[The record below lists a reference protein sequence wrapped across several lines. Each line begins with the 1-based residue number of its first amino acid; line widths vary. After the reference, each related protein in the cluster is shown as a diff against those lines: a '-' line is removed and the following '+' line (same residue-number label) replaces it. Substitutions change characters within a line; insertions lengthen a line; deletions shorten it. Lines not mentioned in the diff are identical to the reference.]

1 MDAQKVDT
9 FIMTNGKYFPSEF
22 IIPLREMLLNADD
35 SKWALIQTIQ
45 YKDPTLA
52 LVISLVGGSLGID
65 RFFIGDMGLGIAKLI
80 TCGGFG
86 IWSIIDWFFIMDAAR
101 EKNVSKLQ
109 MFLNCYMYVQTQ
121 FVHTFGN
128 RLPGGVYVAFLFVG
142 NKGYRPVGLLI

>member
-86 IWSIIDWFFIMDAAR
+86 IWSIIVWFFIMDAAR

-109 MFLNCYMYVQTQ
+109 MFLN
-121 FVHTFGN
+121 
-128 RLPGGVYVAFLFVG
+128 
-142 NKGYRPVGLLI
+142 

>member
-109 MFLNCYMYVQTQ
+109 MFLN
-121 FVHTFGN
+121 
-128 RLPGGVYVAFLFVG
+128 
-142 NKGYRPVGLLI
+142 